1 MKISFRDLLGT
12 AGVSILAVILVLIHG
27 GANVQAQQPAALVIE
42 GGTLVDGN
50 GGVPVSNS
58 VVVIQGNRIAAVGR
72 KGQTTYP
79 PNSQVINADG
89 KFVIPGLWDAH
100 SYGTWFL
107 NDFYVNNGVTSLI
120 DNGLGGELSIIHKE
134 AVNRGRI
141 AGPRYVISIGSQ
153 SNDPRFNTGFEPL
166 LFPDRIPKSP
176 ADARVITKRFVDA
189 GADFIFFQDAA
200 LPLDVVAASVDEA
213 KKAGKPIA
221 LERVGNPLTLMK
233 AVEMGF
239 NYLTHSPGV
248 AEELAKDPS
257 KWKNELDLY
266 ADMDPAKAQALI
278 KTLVDHKVT
287 LVPNFINIAPGYQ
300 KDFRRFE
307 EEDARILRDPDVLSF
322 YPEATVLGRPT
333 ALGLLRSGTSRSQLP
348 TDPAVLERR
357 RQGYRNLLKFHLDFL
372 HAGGRV
378 LTGGNTQV
386 QRVAG
391 MTIQHEMEAFVEG
404 GFSTM
409 ETLQAATK
417 WAAESMHLQDRVGT
431 IEDGRLADLLILNG
445 DPLQDIRNTQK
456 IDMVVFNGK
465 VTERKYHSWP
475 SDPFMDSGDIIFG
488 NPPVESLAWVVAL
501 KKATGGGG
509 GGEGEGAPT
518 PARGMPN
525 PPASPQP
532 AIETISPTL
541 LTEGAASTT
550 ITVKGFNFVRR
561 MQVLFNGKPVP
572 YKGVNPTEIQVTLDE
587 TLLRTPGKFDL
598 VIKNPPPVATPDWGN
613 GTSNTAHL
621 LVNFKY

>member
-1 MKISFRDLLGT
+1 MKRSIHVAFRVAALFMILGGMT
-12 AGVSILAVILVLIHG
+12 A
-27 GANVQAQQPAALVIE
+27 QAQQPAALVIE
-42 GGTLVDGN
+42 GGTLIDGN
-50 GGVPVSNS
+50 GGVPVQDQ
-58 VVVIQGNRIAAVGR
+58 VVIIQGNKITSVGR
-72 KGQTTYP
+72 KGQATYP
-79 PNSQVINADG
+79 PNSQVIKADG
-89 KFVIPGLWDAH
+89 KFIVPGLWDAH

-134 AVNRGRI
+134 AVNRGKI
-141 AGPRYVISIGSQ
+141 SGPRYVISIGSQ
-153 SNDPRFNTGFEPL
+153 SNDPRFNTGYEPL

-176 ADARVITKRFVDA
+176 ADARQITKRFADA

-221 LERVGNPLTLMK
+221 LERVGNPLTLRK
-233 AVEMGF
+233 AVDMGF

-248 AEELAKDPS
+248 GEEIAKDPS
-257 KWKNELDLY
+257 KWKNELDMY
-266 ADMDPAKAQALI
+266 SDMDPVKAQALI
-278 KTLVDHKVT
+278 KTLVDHNVT

-300 KDFRRFE
+300 KDFKRFE

-322 YPEATVLGRPT
+322 YPEATILGRPT

-348 TDPAVLERR
+348 ADPAVLERR
-357 RQGYRNLLKFHLDFL
+357 RQGYRNLLTFHLDFL

-391 MTIQHEMEAFVEG
+391 MTIQHEMEAFVGG
-404 GFSTM
+404 GFTTR

-431 IEDGRLADLLILNG
+431 IENGRLADLLILNG
-445 DPLQDIRNTQK
+445 DPLKDIRNAQK
-456 IDMVVFNGK
+456 IDTLVFNGK

-488 NPPVESLAWVVAL
+488 NPPVESLAWVAAL
-501 KKATGGGG
+501 KKATTGGG
-509 GGEGEGAPT
+509 GGEDEGAQA

-541 LTEGAASTT
+541 LTEGAPATT

-561 MQVLFNGKPVP
+561 MQVVFNGKPVP
-572 YKGVNPTEIQVTLDE
+572 YNGVSPTEIQVMLDE
-587 TLLRTPGKFDL
+587 TLLRAPGKFDL
-598 VIKNPPPVATPDWGN
+598 VIRNLPPVATPDWGN